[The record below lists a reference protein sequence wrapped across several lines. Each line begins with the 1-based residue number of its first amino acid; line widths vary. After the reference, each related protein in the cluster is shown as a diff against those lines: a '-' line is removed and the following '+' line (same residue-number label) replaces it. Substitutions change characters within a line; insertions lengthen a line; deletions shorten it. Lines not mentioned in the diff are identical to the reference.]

1 MIMST
6 SDTPNVSFVYFLK
19 NTKRRF
25 FFAKKTLLVRARKFG
40 SQMPPMHAHTPLERD
55 DSGVVPDTYFHLIN

>member
-40 SQMPPMHAHTPLERD
+40 SQMPPMYTPLERD
-55 DSGVVPDTYFHLIN
+55 ASGVVPDTYFHLIN